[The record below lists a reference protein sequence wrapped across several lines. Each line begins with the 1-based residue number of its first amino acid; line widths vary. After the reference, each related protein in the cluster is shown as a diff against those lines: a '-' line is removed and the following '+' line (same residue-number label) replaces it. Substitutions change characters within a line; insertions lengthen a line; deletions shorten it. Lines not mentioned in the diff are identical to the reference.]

1 MPTSKG
7 RHSQILLSIP
17 PLALSRS
24 GSAGRRRYKVA
35 LSAGLVPAPRDVSQS
50 SFNPSIGQALW
61 EVNHM
66 YLNQFTRR
74 LLGIILRLYSAKD
87 ARARLRAETSSS
99 LSTGSRPRVQSRGS
113 VELLRPK
120 VRRSLITFLAPDSMH
135 FRIILWSFVVDIRLR
150 S

>member
-7 RHSQILLSIP
+7 RHFQILLSIP

-24 GSAGRRRYKVA
+24 GSAGRRRFRVT

-66 YLNQFTRR
+66 YLNQFNRR
-74 LLGIILRLYSAKD
+74 LLGIILRLYSEKD
-87 ARARLRAETSSS
+87 ARARLRVETSSS
-99 LSTGSRPRVQSRGS
+99 S

-120 VRRSLITFLAPDSMH
+120 VHRSLITFLAPGPMH
-135 FRIILWSFVVDIRLR
+135 CRIILWSFVVDIRLR